1 MYTLQIQNDRGEI
14 YVLTDHLDE
23 FIVTEIT
30 GLDPPRNNI
39 NISTSGTLDGGKFNS
54 SHLECRNIVI
64 TVVLSGNIEAQRQKL
79 YRIFPLKSAV
89 KVFFREKYRN
99 LMTEGYIE
107 QISVPQFVKLEV
119 AQISII
125 CPSPLWEAIDKIQA
139 EISCSLAGLEFP
151 LDIPPEGIVISERYP
166 YPINI
171 INNPGDTTVGFTA
184 EIRVAEAVAD
194 ITVESVQSQTPEA
207 IMQKRV
213 LIPLSTSEYNPQTQ
227 YLDILVND
235 VLKTKD
241 TDYTTAFVTY
251 PNSSRDLWVD
261 FSGSILRE
269 DDIVT
274 VQVYVWATVPD
285 YKTFDETKDTVLM
298 PDEST
303 KAYFTPPDWYDPNDQ
318 TIVSKMY
325 NQYGTEITNYC
336 TLLLEEIEGITKLV
350 CTAGVGSDA
359 SKIQLVITKP
369 DGSHQEK
376 NVVLTKSETVSKPH
390 EVFFDISM
398 YEGTSYDA
406 IRYYM
411 GEEKLIN
418 TVLELVAITGG
429 EAESLYCL
437 RIGKPMTDRITV
449 NFYSKEGTDISDYTD
464 EQIDAGMKLVDNLM
478 LKNMTTGDE
487 MKFTGEKFKPGDVI
501 GISTVSGDIRVYC
514 VDSDWME
521 QGQNLMYA
529 LDGNS
534 SFPKLRPGENRIVI
548 TSDTNQ
554 DLLSG
559 YLEAKK
565 LYGGV

>member
-1 MYTLQIQNDRGEI
+1 M
-14 YVLTDHLDE
+14 
-23 FIVTEIT
+23 
-30 GLDPPRNNI
+30 
-39 NISTSGTLDGGKFNS
+39 
-54 SHLECRNIVI
+54 
-64 TVVLSGNIEAQRQKL
+64 
-79 YRIFPLKSAV
+79 
-89 KVFFREKYRN
+89 
-99 LMTEGYIE
+99 
-107 QISVPQFVKLEV
+107 
-119 AQISII
+119 
-125 CPSPLWEAIDKIQA
+125 
-139 EISCSLAGLEFP
+139 
-151 LDIPPEGIVISERYP
+151 
-166 YPINI
+166 
-171 INNPGDTTVGFTA
+171 A

-235 VLKTKD
+235 ILKTKD

-251 PNSSRDLWVD
+251 QNSSRDLWVD

-269 DDIVT
+269 GDIVT

-285 YKTFDETKDTVLM
+285 YKNFDDTEPVTDVGSVSYALF
-298 PDEST
+298 D
-303 KAYFTPPDWYDPNDQ
+303 PPDWYDPNDQ
-318 TIVSKMY
+318 SIEIHVY
-325 NQYGTEITNYC
+325 NEYGNEITESC
-336 TLLLEEIEGITKLV
+336 SLSLEEIEGEIKLKV
-350 CTAGVGSDA
+350 EFDVGADEIRLTM
-359 SKIQLVITKP
+359 KKQ

-376 NVVLTKSETVSKPH
+376 HVVLTKSETVSKPH
-390 EVFFDISM
+390 EVFFDIST

-411 GEEKLIN
+411 GKEKLIN

-464 EQIDAGMKLVDNLM
+464 EQIDAGMKLVDNLV

-487 MKFTGEKFKPGDVI
+487 MKFTGEKFKPVDVI

-514 VDSDWME
+514 VDSDWLE
-521 QGQNLMYA
+521 QGQNLIYA